1 MFRVLNPQSSELT
14 ILRQQQL
21 LNSELLI
28 LQGKG
33 IEELLA
39 EQNAVK
45 VEYGPSPDLR

>member
-1 MFRVLNPQSSELT
+1 MFKVLTPQSSEQKNPRRHQT
-14 ILRQQQL
+14 
-21 LNSELLI
+21 LNSGFLFP
-28 LQGKG
+28 QGKG